1 MKRKTLLTSILMVLL
16 LITTPINIIQLNKI
30 KKAQERSQEIIY
42 KSPENYS
49 KGYRYREIIELSG
62 VNRLA
67 KKNENVEDE
76 SLGSSLLI
84 RQERLE
90 EYKANRE
97 KKISKLIKSA
107 HNLIGKRY
115 VYGDI
120 GNRGYDCSGL
130 IYSLYLNHLGIEL
143 PRNSSAQSS
152 VGIKV
157 DKSQLVPGDLIF
169 FRTRGSGISHVGI
182 YIGEGNMIH
191 ASSSKAKVRIDNID
205 EKYYAQRYV
214 TARRILYLQ
223 KESLSI
229 FENVN

>member
-1 MKRKTLLTSILMVLL
+1 MKKRALLITILMILL
-16 LITTPINIIQLNKI
+16 LISTAVNLIQMNKI
-30 KKAQERSQEIIY
+30 KKAQEMSQEIINNT
-42 KSPENYS
+42 PINYS

-62 VNRLA
+62 VDQLA
-67 KKNENVEDE
+67 KEIKNIEDE
-76 SLGSSLLI
+76 SLTPSLLI

-169 FRTRGSGISHVGI
+169 FRTRGPGISHVGI

-214 TARRILYLQ
+214 TARRILY
-223 KESLSI
+223 
-229 FENVN
+229 